1 MDKGV
6 PKHDSNDRTPDKLGA
21 PPEQAGALGANR
33 TQGARAWANLIAKKP
48 RAAMLLH
55 HLVAQMGHQNAVV
68 VSQKTLAKLMGI
80 HERTVRRAVA
90 DLVEDRWIAVIRI
103 GSGKEA
109 AYVVNDRVAWVSPR
123 PVAAVGVLGH
133 GRGRHRD
140 QDPATLAHAD
150 LRRIPTLYPG
160 ERQLPTGP
168 GEPPSQPIFEGMDPD
183 LPTISHARV
192 DPETGEL
199 VGRFSDPNFGVAA
212 LTEAEQRAARPAA
225 ATDGR
230 RTGLPGRRRAVRRSA
245 DPHHTGE
252 EGEL

>member
-1 MDKGV
+1 MTQMTA
-6 PKHDSNDRTPDKLGA
+6 PPDKLGA
-21 PPEQAGALGANR
+21 PAKNKPGTWVQTERKAHE
-33 TQGARAWANLIAKKP
+33 AWANLIAQKP

-109 AYVVNDRVAWVSPR
+109 AYVVNDRVAWGQS
-123 PVAAVGVLGH
+123 
-133 GRGRHRD
+133 RD
-140 QDPATLAHAD
+140 QLRLSVFSATVVADIEDQDAATLAHAD

-168 GEPPSQPIFEGMDPD
+168 GEDPPNQPTIPGLEPD
-183 LPTISHARV
+183 LPALS
-192 DPETGEL
+192 ETEQL
-199 VGRFSDPNFGVAA
+199 
-212 LTEAEQRAARPAA
+212 EQRGQQR
-225 ATDGR
+225 
-230 RTGLPGRRRAVRRSA
+230 LL
-245 DPHHTGE
+245 E
-252 EGEL
+252 